1 MASITIRGTK
11 YELLFD
17 MWALEQIEQ
26 EFGGVRKMYA
36 NLRGAEG
43 TENVAKTMAAVFR
56 ILGNSARDAA
66 GMAPNL
72 TVDEVRHVSVGK
84 ITEAIR
90 EAIDEG
96 MKSETTDGNEADDEV
111 HDEYLEELEKNV

>member
-26 EFGGVRKMYA
+26 EFGGIKNMYR
-36 NLRGAEG
+36 NLRGEEG
-43 TENVAKTMAAVFR
+43 TENVAKTMAGVFK

-66 GMAPNL
+66 GLATNL
-72 TVDEVRHVSVGK
+72 TGDEVKHVSVGR

-90 EAIDEG
+90 SAIDEG
-96 MKSETTDGNEADDEV
+96 MKSETTGGNEADDDV
-111 HDEYLEELEKNV
+111 HDEYLEEIEKNV